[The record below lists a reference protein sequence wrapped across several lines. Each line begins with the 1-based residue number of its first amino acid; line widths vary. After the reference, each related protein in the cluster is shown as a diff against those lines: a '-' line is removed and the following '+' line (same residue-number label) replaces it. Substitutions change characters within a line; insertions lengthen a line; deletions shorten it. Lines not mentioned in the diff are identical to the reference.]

1 LSAWG
6 QKVRPDILEYL
17 LFGPIK
23 IKEENNEMLG
33 TIIGSIIGFIII
45 VVLLA
50 LIIHTVR
57 PTSRGLIERF
67 GRYNR
72 FANPGIVFLIPFIEQ
87 LVRVNVT
94 ENMIDAGLQEIITS
108 DSLNAQV
115 DAQVYFKVRSDEES
129 VKASQYNVFN
139 YMVQIVAL
147 ARTTLR
153 NIIGTMSLK
162 EANSERGRINS
173 SLYGNLA
180 NETKNWGLEIV
191 RTELKEI
198 NPPSDVQETMNKV
211 VKASNE
217 KIAAIDFATARET
230 QADGERRAAIKV
242 AEGQKQAAILQAE
255 GQKQAKIVVAEG
267 EAQAIKLVNESA
279 DAYFVGNAQLLRK
292 LQAVE
297 QSLTNNTKV
306 IVPTDSTLVNVIG
319 GLAGMEK

>member
-1 LSAWG
+1 MAG
-6 QKVRPDILEYL
+6 
-17 LFGPIK
+17 
-23 IKEENNEMLG
+23 
-33 TIIGSIIGFIII
+33 IIVGSILGFIII
-45 VVLLA
+45 VILLSRS
-50 LIIHTVR
+50 IRTVR

-72 FANPGIVFLIPFIEQ
+72 FANPGIVFLVPFIER
-87 LVRVNVT
+87 LIRVNTT

-129 VKASQYNVFN
+129 VKASEYNVFN

-153 NIIGTMSLK
+153 NIIGTMTLK
-162 EANSERGRINS
+162 EANSERGKINS
-173 SLYGNLA
+173 SLYNNLA
-180 NETKNWGLEIV
+180 TETKSWGLEIV

-198 NPPSDVQETMNKV
+198 NPPHDVQETMNKV

-230 QADGERRAAIKV
+230 QADGERRATIKV
-242 AEGQKQAAILQAE
+242 AEGQRQSAILQAE
-255 GQKQAKIVVAEG
+255 GQKQAKILVADG
-267 EAQAIKLVNESA
+267 EAQAIKLVSEAA
-279 DAYFVGNAQLLRK
+279 DQYFKGNAQLLRQ

-297 QSLTNNTKV
+297 QSLTNNAKV
-306 IVPTDSTLVNVIG
+306 VVPANTTLVNLIG
-319 GLAGMEK
+319 GLAGIETIPPKK